1 MNKVHFTTLTLGSL
15 TTRNLVSYPLFAY
28 TTSCNQKGV
37 S

>member
-15 TTRNLVSYPLFAY
+15 QQWAHV
-28 TTSCNQKGV
+28 TSHIDNNQGL